1 MFFFVEQIRS
11 VFFSQKMK
19 KTKRRDSECGERESF
34 KLAASKVA
42 TMIIIIATYVNVC
55 LSNKNNSLQNLFIQI
70 ILSLSL
76 SLSLFLC
83 MLLFIYFSRR
93 RPLSRRESE
102 TFDSRGRLKY

>member
-1 MFFFVEQIRS
+1 
-11 VFFSQKMK
+11 MK

-76 SLSLFLC
+76 SLFLC